1 MIRALL
7 CAMAKRF
14 HPNRVNSFFR
24 VSSAAAWKRRT
35 PTKLITGEA
44 NSPND
49 CQWIDTYATERVALN
64 IEENVPY
71 RGSRSATDL

>member
-7 CAMAKRF
+7 CAMSKRF

-44 NSPND
+44 NSPTG
-49 CQWIDTYATERVALN
+49 CQWIDTYAKERVALN
-64 IEENVPY
+64 IEGNVPC
-71 RGSRSATDL
+71 RGLRSATYL